1 MSEILNNLNNDY
13 KKMKKEASSK
23 EQKQQIRQ
31 DYKEMK
37 KLIKSSDKLLKEAER
52 DQKKWDKIWDKFDKE
67 YEKIGEPQ
75 KTDIN
80 AKNKMESQKE
90 IENINQETIKDF
102 DNLIEQID
110 KKIEELEVAES
121 LEKKDRNDYFTY
133 KKGDIQFGNSQC
145 DFCKYNNSNN
155 LNICIKYP
163 NGKPKK
169 IIDSEVICE
178 YLEIIEKMDN
188 NITLEEAK
196 KIADEKAKEF
206 NKVVVG
212 ISENDEYWL
221 FNADN
226 NSHPIDDGAGSCY
239 ISKKDGSIRSL
250 NRWDMEF
257 NKKFDENS
265 KKLLVRESLSELYGY
280 HSKNNVIDEKSAL
293 EYLNNII
300 QTLSEYSFKSD
311 EKFVLLGRKK
321 IIYDEINDILNGTKK
336 VDNPIYFVLGSLEEF
351 IRNNNFVYMS
361 DSEYWEKGWDDLRNR
376 NDIYSKNNIICL
388 EEKNVIEKIINKIKD
403 YIDNK

>member
-13 KKMKKEASSK
+13 KKMKKDASSK

-196 KIADEKAKEF
+196 KIADKKAKEF

-351 IRNNNFVYMS
+351 ICNNNFVYMS